1 MVEVMKIM
9 ALFQKVLCMHCHA
22 QCPQPCSR
30 PPLTH
35 ASARDSWTL
44 TGKSGSV
51 SWGSLLLS
59 PWSWCTQGFVCAIQV
74 SVSPVLCK
82 FWWLL
87 VVGLMAVSSKRAC
100 ALPRSA
106 APRARALQQST
117 ADPYLCRRHSNTQR
131 QV

>member
-9 ALFQKVLCMHCHA
+9 ALFQKVLCTHCHA

-59 PWSWCTQGFVCAIQV
+59 PRSWCTQGFVCAIQV